1 MVFKMISNEI
11 KEFDFH
17 ILVIDDDERL
27 RNLLK
32 QFLEKNGFR
41 VSDVENANAAKEI
54 MKSLIFDLLV
64 IDIMMPGQNGL
75 DLLKEIRLKN
85 NIPALML
92 TAMSSP
98 ENRLDGLEL
107 GADDYM
113 TKPFEPRE
121 LLLRIQNVLKRSL
134 PKLSSN
140 SKNEIIQFGPF
151 SFNLN
156 SMNLYKDG
164 LSVHLTTSEQKLL
177 NCFAK
182 SPNKALSRDDISNL
196 LGGKLEIRSIDV
208 AIVRIRRKLEY
219 DQRYPVYLQT
229 VRGIGWMLQ
238 THEDEI
244 NYN

>member
-1 MVFKMISNEI
+1 
-11 KEFDFH
+11 
-17 ILVIDDDERL
+17 
-27 RNLLK
+27 
-32 QFLEKNGFR
+32 
-41 VSDVENANAAKEI
+41 
-54 MKSLIFDLLV
+54 
-64 IDIMMPGQNGL
+64 
-75 DLLKEIRLKN
+75 
-85 NIPALML
+85 
-92 TAMSSP
+92 
-98 ENRLDGLEL
+98 
-107 GADDYM
+107 
-113 TKPFEPRE
+113 
-121 LLLRIQNVLKRSL
+121 
-134 PKLSSN
+134 
-140 SKNEIIQFGPF
+140 
-151 SFNLN
+151 
-156 SMNLYKDG
+156 MNLYKDG